1 MVRDKILVVDDE
13 SLIAWSLAKMLEKA
27 GFRVETAGTC
37 VEALAKLRALE
48 PDLVMLDIWLPDG
61 NGLDLLKEFK
71 RLCAEVPV
79 IMITASADADSA
91 LAALKLGAEDYIG
104 KPFSLDA
111 VRLVV
116 EKALEKKEKKED
128 LAPLNNE
135 LRRRSEQYK
144 LVGSSPEMVEVF
156 KMIRVCADTDAKTVL
171 ILGESGTGKELVARA
186 IHTHSARSEA
196 PFIEINCA
204 AIPEN
209 LLESEL
215 FGHEKGAYTDAAK
228 RRKGVF
234 EQSEGGTVFLDE
246 IGDMPLSMQA
256 KILKVIETRRFRRL
270 GGEDDIAADVR
281 IIAATHQ
288 DLPGMV
294 REKRFRS
301 DLYFRLNVMT
311 IPLPQLFR
319 RKEDIPVLVNYFI
332 RCLNEEY
339 GKNVEGISSEMLQQ
353 LLDYNWPGNVRE
365 LRNAIER
372 AMMLE
377 QKKVISSAYL
387 NNEIKQYAGL
397 HGKDAIGRET
407 GDNCSVLSMDR
418 APGVRQINV
427 PPEGIS
433 IDELEK
439 HLIITSLEIA
449 GGNQTRAARF
459 LKMSR
464 DTLRYRMKKFG
475 LGQSVIS
482 G

>member
-1 MVRDKILVVDDE
+1 MIRNRVLVVDDE

-27 GFRVETAGTC
+27 GYRVETAGTC
-37 VEALAKLRALE
+37 SEALDKLTGFE

-61 NGLDLLKEFK
+61 NGLDLLKEV
-71 RLCAEVPV
+71 RSLCAEVPI
-79 IMITASADADSA
+79 IMITASADADAA
-91 LAALKLGAEDYIG
+91 LAALKLGAEDFIG
-104 KPFSLDA
+104 KPFNMDS

-116 EKALEKKEKKED
+116 EKVLEKKGVKEEP
-128 LAPLNNE
+128 ASLNNE
-135 LRRRSEQYK
+135 LRRRSEQFK
-144 LVGSSPEMVEVF
+144 LVGNSAEMVEVF

-186 IHTHSARSEA
+186 IHTHSARSDA

-234 EQSEGGTVFLDE
+234 EQAEGGTVFLDE

-256 KILKVIETRRFRRL
+256 KILKVIEARRFRRL
-270 GGEDDIAADVR
+270 GGEEDISADVR

-311 IPLPQLFR
+311 IPLPPLCR

-339 GKNVEGISSEMLQQ
+339 GKNVEGVSPEMLQH
-353 LLDYNWPGNVRE
+353 LLDYSWPGNVRE

-372 AMMLE
+372 AVMLE
-377 QKKVISSAYL
+377 QKKVISAAYL
-387 NNEIKQYAGL
+387 NSEIKHYAALQASEG
-397 HGKDAIGRET
+397 HCADAANIKPVHVP
-407 GDNCSVLSMDR
+407 DHS
-418 APGVRQINV
+418 PGVRQITV

-439 HLIITSLEIA
+439 HLIRTSLEIA

-475 LGQSVIS
+475 LGCSAS
-482 G
+482 

>member
-1 MVRDKILVVDDE
+1 MKRNRILVVDDE
-13 SLIAWSLAKMLEKA
+13 HLIAWSLVKMLEKA
-27 GFRVETAGTC
+27 GYQVETAGTC
-37 VEALAKLRALE
+37 LE
-48 PDLVMLDIWLPDG
+48 TLEKFPGFEPELVMLDIWLPDG
-61 NGLDLLKEFK
+61 NGLDLLKEIK
-71 RLCAEVPV
+71 RLNAELPV
-79 IMITASADADSA
+79 IMITASADADAA
-91 LAALKLGAEDYIG
+91 LAALKLGAEDFIG
-104 KPFSLDA
+104 KPFNMDA
-111 VRLVV
+111 VRQVV
-116 EKALEKKEKKED
+116 EKVLEKKGMKED
-128 LAPLNNE
+128 AASLNNE

-144 LVGSSPEMVEVF
+144 LVGNSAEMVEVF

-234 EQSEGGTVFLDE
+234 EQAEGGTVFLDE

-270 GGEDDIAADVR
+270 GGEEDFVADVR

-294 REKRFRS
+294 REKRFRN

-311 IPLPQLFR
+311 IPLPPLR
-319 RKEDIPVLVNYFI
+319 RRREDIPSLVNYFI

-339 GKNVEGISSEMLQQ
+339 GRNVEGVSPEMLQC
-353 LLDYNWPGNVRE
+353 LLNYNWPGNVRE

-372 AMMLE
+372 AVMLE
-377 QKKVISSAYL
+377 QNKIITTAYL
-387 NNEIKQYAGL
+387 NNEVKHYGASNGL
-397 HGKDAIGRET
+397 ECCRGEPPEVGPRISANHPQ
-407 GDNCSVLSMDR
+407 V
-418 APGVRQINV
+418 VRQINV

-433 IDELEK
+433 IEELEK
-439 HLIITSLEIA
+439 HLIMTSLEIA

-475 LGQSVIS
+475 LGCSVS
-482 G
+482 SQ